1 MRIFAACLTL
11 LMTTGLYAQKSEEL
25 VPKQAMS
32 VFSLNNINL
41 LQRISLDE
49 LVKYEFMEELQQ
61 ELFDGSTSGK
71 TLKESGIDFDQ
82 KLNIFFGKGSNFEIG
97 GVTFG
102 VKDRALLFE
111 VFDDFQAIESN
122 YPGVDFYASYFNTI
136 AIKGNAAVLF
146 RVSPNMELVN
156 AISDSIWYARGNK
169 WPWDGEIEHSMEEM
183 LRELEQE
190 ENGTNDELRWEN
202 ESEEG
207 IEFFDE
213 METEENTSTPIE
225 GAELPVAGDD
235 PNHKTYYELIDSV
248 QVAMQ
253 QEYLVLVCEDLFV
266 RGDNL
271 MAQAPEFKEQLTHA
285 TEGVF
290 YSDNSRNLQKNF
302 GFNYMRSLYPGFYG
316 DLEELYQGNVLLGD
330 LVIQDNAI
338 ELQMDAKYGPR
349 LGLVYEA
356 MTQAKFD
363 KNILKYIHKDH
374 NAFLTFRVNTLE
386 AYEKFYT
393 IFHPMLAKEAEN
405 NRLFSERLLV
415 LELWDELINKDALFK
430 AYPGGAFVTYN
441 GISKVKTRKYV
452 FEYDEETFEYTE
464 KEVEAEEDMP
474 LFTFGISTQNP
485 SIATKVLNH
494 LERSE
499 SDCRK
504 DGDVWVFEK
513 AILNSAPL
521 YVFIRNGLILYTND
535 EKLGRNNLDGYGEN
549 ALGKTLAS
557 EAQKSGF
564 IYGYADLGKAI
575 EGIPRSLFSEDENVM
590 LDVVRGKSGRV
601 ALTSTSTSTSQTRFN
616 LRYTYEEESET
627 SGTYILDLINS
638 LYVLSK

>member
-1 MRIFAACLTL
+1 MRIFAVCLTFF
-11 LMTTGLYAQKSEEL
+11 MTTGLYAQKSEEL

-71 TLKESGIDFDQ
+71 TLKDSGIDFDQ

-102 VKDRALLFE
+102 VKDRVQLFE
-111 VFDDFQAIESN
+111 VFDDFQPIESN
-122 YPGVDFYASYFNTI
+122 YPDVDFYASYFNTI

-156 AISDSIWYARGNK
+156 TISDSIWYARGNK
-169 WPWDGEIEHSMEEM
+169 WPWDGELEHSMEEM
-183 LRELEQE
+183 LRELEEE
-190 ENGTNDELRWEN
+190 ENGEN
-202 ESEEG
+202 ESENEV
-207 IEFFDE
+207 EFFDE
-213 METEENTSTPIE
+213 METEENTSTPLE
-225 GAELPVAGDD
+225 NSELPVADED
-235 PNHKTYYELIDSV
+235 PNNKTYYELIDSV
-248 QVAMQ
+248 QVALQ
-253 QEYLVLVCEDLFV
+253 QEYLVLVCDDLFV

-271 MAQAPEFKEQLTHA
+271 MMQAPEFKEQLTHT

-330 LVIQDNAI
+330 LVIQDNAV
-338 ELQMDAKYGPR
+338 ELQLDAKYGPR
-349 LGLVYEA
+349 LGSVYEA

-363 KNILKYIHKDH
+363 KNILEYIHKDH
-374 NAFLTFRVNTLE
+374 NAFFTFRVNTQE
-386 AYEKFYT
+386 AYEQFYT
-393 IFHPMLAKEAEN
+393 IFHPMLAKEATN
-405 NRLFSERLLV
+405 SRSFSERLLV

-430 AYPGGAFVTYN
+430 ACPGGAFVTYN

-474 LFTFGISTQNP
+474 LFTFGISTQNS
-485 SIATKVLNH
+485 SIATKILNH

-499 SDCRK
+499 SECRK
-504 DGDVWVFEK
+504 DGEVWVFEK

-535 EKLGRNNLDGYGEN
+535 EKLGRNNLDGYGAN
-549 ALGKTLAS
+549 ALGKTQATA
-557 EAQKSGF
+557 AQKSGF

-575 EGIPRSLFSEDENVM
+575 EGIPRSLFSEDENAM
-590 LDVVRGKSGRV
+590 LDVVRGKSGQV
-601 ALTSTSTSTSQTRFN
+601 GLTSTSTSASQTHFN
-616 LRYTYEEESET
+616 LRYSYEGESET